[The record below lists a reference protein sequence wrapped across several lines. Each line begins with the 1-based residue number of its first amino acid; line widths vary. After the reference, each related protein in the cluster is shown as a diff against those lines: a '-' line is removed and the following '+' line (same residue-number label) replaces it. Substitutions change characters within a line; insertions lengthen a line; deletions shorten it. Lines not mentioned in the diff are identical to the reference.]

1 MKSRAYRRYMEEVK
15 VIKRLRQRGY
25 GWFRYVYDANDMRI
39 KHGQWYDM
47 ISTQIAFDSKT
58 ITTDEY
64 DSRGKTKWGRK
75 GKSRK
80 YSDSSDRWT
89 RTKDKTLFR
98 KELQYEGFKHLP
110 TYTQYGFELEGEEQ
124 HDLLP

>member
-15 VIKRLRQRGY
+15 VIKRLRYRCY
-25 GWFRYVYDANDMRI
+25 GWYRYVYDANDMRI
-39 KHGQWYDM
+39 SCGKWFDM
-47 ISTQIAFDSKT
+47 ISTQTAFDAKS

-75 GKSRK
+75 GKSTR
-80 YSDSSDRWT
+80 YSDSSDKWT
-89 RTKDKTLFR
+89 RVNDKKRFKKDL
-98 KELQYEGFKHLP
+98 EYEGFKHLP
-110 TYTQYGFELEGEEQ
+110 TYTQYGPELESEEQ